1 MRASIERRLRMCEK
15 IALSQKNMP
24 DRSKLNPERVA
35 QIADYLVS
43 DVMISMDELK
53 PMLRAA
59 YDD

>member
-1 MRASIERRLRMCEK
+1 MCEK